1 MKSTPQPAFFQYRFY
16 QELRTLGF
24 FDWKVAARRSVKR
37 SSRGA
42 LVFSAY
48 HAQYIAIIIGP
59 ENGPRGPGKRFRV
72 LGDFIAG
79 QRKGIARKQDPFG
92 LREGAGGKKRIDP

>member
-1 MKSTPQPAFFQYRFY
+1 MQSSPVPGLLRYRVY
-16 QELRTLGF
+16 QELRTLRL
-24 FDWKVAARRSVKR
+24 FDWKVAARRFVKR

-48 HAQYIAIIIGP
+48 HAQNIAIIIGP

-72 LGDFIAG
+72 LGDFVAG
-79 QRKGIARKQDPFG
+79 
-92 LREGAGGKKRIDP
+92 